1 MYASYPS
8 EILKVKIE
16 DVQRVAEQYM
26 KSGPDLIL
34 VIGDMSQLDLKLQN
48 LGYEIVHSDS
58 EGRPL

>member
-1 MYASYPS
+1 
-8 EILKVKIE
+8 
-16 DVQRVAEQYM
+16 M